1 MENKDLCQAIA
12 EKRCSGRVWFYSNYH
27 CNLECTYCLTES
39 TPRVPKRMLSKEQ
52 MLSLTIQAKEEGF
65 TAIGITGGE
74 PFLVPWMV
82 DSLVEISEIL
92 PVTILTNGTLFQGR
106 LLQKMDR
113 LAKGNISLQLSLDA
127 PEAQKNDLFRGE
139 RNFEKVVRAIPLLI
153 EKGIHVRISS
163 TMQDPSEQELEALT
177 QYLSG
182 LGVKSEDHVI
192 RKMVT
197 RGRAELTDLGV
208 AAPLDRLPPE
218 LTLTAVGAFYS
229 PFGPTYKNQR
239 LQTDLLL
246 TRTIDPIRTPLR
258 SLLRTLGRAGSL
270 NGDEEVS
277 GFV

>member
-1 MENKDLCQAIA
+1 
-12 EKRCSGRVWFYSNYH
+12 
-27 CNLECTYCLTES
+27 
-39 TPRVPKRMLSKEQ
+39 MLSKEQ
-52 MLSLTIQAKEEGF
+52 MISLTIQAKEEGF

-106 LLQKMDR
+106 LLQKMDL

-139 RNFEKVVRAIPLLI
+139 QNFEKVVRAIPLLI

-177 QYLSG
+177 QYLGG

-192 RKMVT
+192 RRMVT
-197 RGRAELTDLGV
+197 RGRAELTNLGV

-258 SLLRTLGRAGSL
+258 SLLRTLGTADSF